1 MKKNCK
7 KIAAFILAFP
17 ILICIFT
24 TSLFAVETVENIFTV
39 ADTNGYFEADEIIPN
54 PNYISETV
62 QTSAT
67 TSSRLSSGVYRLK
80 NVYNNKYLDTN
91 NGGVTAG
98 TKLVQWD
105 YSPYINGDVDVPN
118 RNQLFKI
125 TYMTSSNGVDYY
137 NIRPMTNNGMG
148 VSAPKTTTTNL
159 VDIQGMSVYDT
170 TGIFNF
176 QKWIIASDGN
186 YYTLKNTFARDAYLS
201 TPTDSTNGSQIM
213 METTLTDR
221 SRWILEPFTESLD
234 GVIMTN
240 YDDVIDNGSTF
251 YYQAVMYSS
260 TIGRNGPVTYSVSDM
275 DNNPT
280 DLATI
285 GETLGYFRALAPG
298 AVRVKVT
305 YENAPWI
312 WAWNIKIIFPVS
324 GSEITYNP
332 ALWNYSPVQEYAN
345 CYSYMLNNQV
355 YPGTNTLWYL
365 PQPGI
370 ASGHYL
376 TQNDISQEVVI
387 SYVEDDAEE
396 LNFTFEEID
405 KNTKCS
411 GGSYKVALVIAP
423 GCDYHWYRQNPD
435 GTWSHKS
442 GQLAVTDI
450 DASDNIIYDPET
462 ADRNYSYANYTVFA
476 GYFKVT
482 PLNNFYSNTA
492 SANIQ
497 NLAVYDEI
505 LLEESKQNLPTI
517 DSAKKIG
524 RHMTY
529 SEVTQ
534 IMGAPQ
540 RILTFGLIVV
550 EYDLEEGKSLIVE
563 YVNRNGHYEVESCII
578 Q

>member
-1 MKKNCK
+1 M
-7 KIAAFILAFP
+7 
-17 ILICIFT
+17 
-24 TSLFAVETVENIFTV
+24 
-39 ADTNGYFEADEIIPN
+39 
-54 PNYISETV
+54 
-62 QTSAT
+62 
-67 TSSRLSSGVYRLK
+67 
-80 NVYNNKYLDTN
+80 
-91 NGGVTAG
+91 
-98 TKLVQWD
+98 
-105 YSPYINGDVDVPN
+105 
-118 RNQLFKI
+118 
-125 TYMTSSNGVDYY
+125 
-137 NIRPMTNNGMG
+137 
-148 VSAPKTTTTNL
+148 
-159 VDIQGMSVYDT
+159 
-170 TGIFNF
+170 
-176 QKWIIASDGN
+176 
-186 YYTLKNTFARDAYLS
+186 
-201 TPTDSTNGSQIM
+201 
-213 METTLTDR
+213 
-221 SRWILEPFTESLD
+221 
-234 GVIMTN
+234 
-240 YDDVIDNGSTF
+240 
-251 YYQAVMYSS
+251 
-260 TIGRNGPVTYSVSDM
+260 
-275 DNNPT
+275 
-280 DLATI
+280 
-285 GETLGYFRALAPG
+285 
-298 AVRVKVT
+298 
-305 YENAPWI
+305 
-312 WAWNIKIIFPVS
+312 
-324 GSEITYNP
+324 
-332 ALWNYSPVQEYAN
+332 WNYSPVQEYAN

-411 GGSYKVALVIAP
+411 DGSYKVALVIAP
-423 GCDYHWYRQNPD
+423 EWDYHWYRQNPD

-442 GQLAVTDI
+442 GQHAVTDI

-540 RILTFGLIVV
+540 RILTFGLIVI